1 MGIGQP
7 YRVLDKI
14 IICPEKICFF
24 IIIIF
29 RTFVQKINIYILYYK
44 KHFLIVYI
52 RGGTSP
58 PGTPP
63 RGRHRINRIVNDA
76 ISTAKNFYI
85 SHNRVRDA
93 IKKYILVNY

>member
-1 MGIGQP
+1 MGIGQL

-14 IICPEKICFF
+14 IICTEKIRFLY
-24 IIIIF
+24 INNIW
-29 RTFVQKINIYILYYK
+29 TFGQKINIYILYYK
-44 KHFLIVYI
+44 KHFLIAYI

-76 ISTAKNFYI
+76 ISTAKIFYI
-85 SHNRVRDA
+85 SHYRVRDA
-93 IKKYILVNY
+93 IKKYILVK